1 MAARSETLYA
11 RASELMPGGVNS
23 AVRAFRSVEG
33 TPPFIERGEGATL
46 TDVDGQTYLDF
57 VQSWGPLILGH
68 AHPKVVE
75 AVRDAAGR
83 GLSFGACHE
92 GEVRL
97 AGQIRRHMPHVEM
110 LRLVNSGTEA
120 GMSALRLAR
129 AATGRDHIIK
139 FQGCYHGHADSF
151 LIAAGSGALTFGTP
165 SSPGVPAGAA
175 EPTLVA
181 QFNDLDSV
189 EACFGAGKPVAAVF
203 VEPVAGNMG
212 VIPPAEGF
220 LQGLRK
226 LCDRHGALL
235 VFDEVITGF
244 RIGLGGAAAHY
255 GVTPDLTALGKIIG
269 GGMPVGAFGGRADL
283 MRQMSP
289 DGPVYQG
296 GTLSGNPLACAAGSA
311 TLEVLEAEDP
321 YPMLDALSD
330 RLATGLLEAARAQG
344 IVAGGNRIAS
354 MSTLFFGVETV
365 TTHNQA
371 TQTDT
376 RLYAKY
382 HSEMLKRGFYLAP
395 SQFEATFV
403 SAAHTES
410 DIDRFLEASRE
421 AMAAIQREGEA

>member
-1 MAARSETLYA
+1 
-11 RASELMPGGVNS
+11 
-23 AVRAFRSVEG
+23 
-33 TPPFIERGEGATL
+33 
-46 TDVDGQTYLDF
+46 
-57 VQSWGPLILGH
+57 
-68 AHPKVVE
+68 
-75 AVRDAAGR
+75 
-83 GLSFGACHE
+83 
-92 GEVRL
+92 
-97 AGQIRRHMPHVEM
+97 
-110 LRLVNSGTEA
+110 
-120 GMSALRLAR
+120 
-129 AATGRDHIIK
+129 
-139 FQGCYHGHADSF
+139 
-151 LIAAGSGALTFGTP
+151 
-165 SSPGVPAGAA
+165 
-175 EPTLVA
+175 VA